1 MQRWTTITANQN
13 LLLDAKAKL
22 FNLNADGTA
31 KADGSSLTAI
41 DWNPTHDA
49 STFLSTYGLNTGVL
63 NTNAVYTDGYTV
75 YDQEIGI
82 IGANPGALSGVWW
95 QPVTQRQ
102 CHQCT
107 DAAIHGKQSCVAD
120 PTR

>member
-1 MQRWTTITANQN
+1 VSDAKQTSRTRIVVKVTAADAVEEALRNGSVTAVTDTELLEATLDTITTNQN

-49 STFLSTYGLNTGVL
+49 ALLLSTYGLNTGVL
-63 NTNAVYTDGYTV
+63 NTNAAYTDG
-75 YDQEIGI
+75 
-82 IGANPGALSGVWW
+82 
-95 QPVTQRQ
+95 
-102 CHQCT
+102 
-107 DAAIHGKQSCVAD
+107 
-120 PTR
+120 